1 MTVKGIAEKLGLTPV
16 SVADD
21 AREVQGGYAGDLL
34 SWVMGRVPEG
44 AAWVTI
50 MTNVNVVAVAVLRD
64 VAMGIGDPRRRDRTR
79 ARAGGQ
85 PLFRHRRCVYGLRRA
100 VAAARMNDEKVL
112 L

>member
-1 MTVKGIAEKLGLTPV
+1 MTVKEIAEKLGLTPV

-34 SWVMGRVPEG
+34 SWVMGRVPES

-64 VAMGIGDPRRRDRTR
+64 VAMVVVAEGSDIPAEVV
-79 ARAGGQ
+79 ARAAEQ
-85 PLFRHRRCVYGLRRA
+85 EVNLYAATADVYTLC
-100 VAAARMNDEKVL
+100 AALSRL
-112 L
+112 LE

>member
-1 MTVKGIAEKLGLTPV
+1 MTVKEIAEKLGLTPV

-34 SWVMGRVPEG
+34 SWVMGRVPES

-64 VAMGIGDPRRRDRTR
+64 VAMVVVAEGSDIPTEVV
-79 ARAGGQ
+79 ARAAEQ
-85 PLFRHRRCVYGLRRA
+85 EVNLYAATADVYTLC
-100 VAAARMNDEKVL
+100 AALSRL
-112 L
+112 LE

>member
-1 MTVKGIAEKLGLTPV
+1 MTVKEIAEKLGLTPV

-34 SWVMGRVPEG
+34 SWVMGRVPED

-64 VAMGIGDPRRRDRTR
+64 VAMVIVAEGSEIPADVIER
-79 ARAGGQ
+79 AREQ
-85 PLFRHRRCVYGLRRA
+85 EVNLYS
-100 VAAARMNDEKVL
+100 AAADVYTVCAALSRL
-112 L
+112 LE

>member
-1 MTVKGIAEKLGLTPV
+1 MTVKEIAEKLGLTPV

-50 MTNVNVVAVAVLRD
+50 MTNVNVVAV
-64 VAMGIGDPRRRDRTR
+64 
-79 ARAGGQ
+79 
-85 PLFRHRRCVYGLRRA
+85 VYGLRRA
-100 VAAARMNDEKVL
+100 VAASRMNDEKVL

>member
-1 MTVKGIAEKLGLTPV
+1 MTVKEIAEKLGLTPV

-50 MTNVNVVAVAVLRD
+50 MTNVNVVAVAELGF
-64 VAMGIGDPRRRDRTR
+64 VALVIAAAGIETPTHEDPRDSLPEVNTHLPPPPRYHVWHAL
-79 ARAGGQ
+79 ARA
-85 PLFRHRRCVYGLRRA
+85 P
-100 VAAARMNDEKVL
+100 
-112 L
+112 